1 MTRPEPEFPAMSAQI
16 LHLRPAHDLTRLRR
30 PRLLLAA
37 AVRGLALYRR
47 ERDLPRVIADGEPAL
62 PALFAAEGALDAA
75 RRAGQGGY
83 TVRRHL
89 EVLVALLAELRD
101 AQTN

>member
-1 MTRPEPEFPAMSAQI
+1 MPVPQPENPAMSADI
-16 LHLRPAHDLTRLRR
+16 LPLRPSEDLTCLRR

-47 ERDLPRVIADGEPAL
+47 ERDLPRVIDIDKPAMA
-62 PALFAAEGALDAA
+62 ALLAAEGALDAA

-83 TVRRHL
+83 SVRRHL
-89 EVLVALLAELRD
+89 EVLIALLAEARD
-101 AQTN
+101 ARAN